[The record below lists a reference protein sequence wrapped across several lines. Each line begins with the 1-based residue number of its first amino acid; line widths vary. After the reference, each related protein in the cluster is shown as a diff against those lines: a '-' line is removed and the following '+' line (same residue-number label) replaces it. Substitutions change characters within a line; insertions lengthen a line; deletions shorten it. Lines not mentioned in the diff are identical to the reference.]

1 MKKFTLMMI
10 AMLVSVVSMAGT
22 PKKNFA
28 PSNAV
33 KSMLKPGFLQ
43 KKVDLGAER
52 VSLKG
57 KTSFKEAFR
66 TVSDEPTVTP
76 NELIL
81 ASQYSYDE
89 LYGGMIIDYPVEVAY
104 YVISDNNIILQL
116 NDLLVLEGT
125 IAIEEGNEVVT
136 FKTGEVVATK
146 TSTGEE
152 LVLKCCDWDTQNY
165 VLVPNNDPITG
176 FIFRDD
182 AGNVTDIYIPVLQAQ
197 DETLT
202 NMIGVVGSVSGVV
215 MGGANYDMVAEA
227 SGRTWVAKVTGK
239 DFPETQGSSE
249 LTPFENEAKAFI
261 YQQNEDGSLDVL
273 INGINNWYPKSYT
286 CVTWSADGTT
296 ANIANKQNIGHFSW
310 SQGQIAGAEALAV
323 NVAYLFNGTN
333 YTPVEAGTQL
343 TVSETDNGTL
353 MTSNDNDGIY
363 MVLLIFNEAFD
374 KEYSGIYNQSAE
386 LNILVTNEESAIS
399 TGIKEVNTTNNPL
412 KSNAATYNLAGQKVG
427 KDFKGIVVRDGKKF
441 MVK

>member
-1 MKKFTLMMI
+1 MMI

-66 TVSDEPTVTP
+66 TVSDEPAVTP

-104 YVISDNNIILQL
+104 YVINDNNIILQL

-152 LVLKCCDWDTQNY
+152 FVLKCCDWDKENH
-165 VLVPNNDPITG
+165 VLVPNDNTITG
-176 FIFRDD
+176 YIFRDD

-202 NMIGVVGSVSGVV
+202 NMIGVVGSVSGVA

-239 DFPETQGSSE
+239 DFPETQESTE
-249 LTPFENEAKAFI
+249 LTPFENEAGFNIIREQLYNHYSKYNVDDLWNKLNKAISDIKAYFEELDLESEMYNFVKTAQAI
-261 YQQNEDGSLDVL
+261 KGLDTTDFDKLTDDFQNGVTKSSIKITPLISLMRTYSESGIGFCNISGNAPTNNEKLKIALNGTVYELDMISIWYSVDEQGKGKFSYQIQSLQ
-273 INGINNWYPKSYT
+273 KSRQKSTDAKEYID
-286 CVTWSADGTT
+286 CFSGTF
-296 ANIANKQNIGHFSW
+296 ANKIQ
-310 SQGQIAGAEALAV
+310 
-323 NVAYLFNGTN
+323 
-333 YTPVEAGTQL
+333 
-343 TVSETDNGTL
+343 
-353 MTSNDNDGIY
+353 
-363 MVLLIFNEAFD
+363 
-374 KEYSGIYNQSAE
+374 KE
-386 LNILVTNEESAIS
+386 LNRLFE
-399 TGIKEVNTTNNPL
+399 
-412 KSNAATYNLAGQKVG
+412 
-427 KDFKGIVVRDGKKF
+427 D
-441 MVK
+441 